1 MPTARSAP
9 CFETAVPLTNR
20 PSALAGRAK
29 GSIPLIARSCPICGP
44 QGDPRPFAEANFDLD
59 ALDGFAFAS
68 RKLPEYMHWRL
79 VECGRCDVLYAA
91 EAPRLEDL
99 ARLYHAADFDSASEA
114 RYASQTYGRRLES
127 IGRQLPDRDGAVDV
141 GTGDGV
147 FLRELLA
154 AGYTG
159 VVGVEPS
166 EAPIL
171 SADPEIRPLIR
182 HDIFRSDSFAP
193 GSLSLVT
200 CFQTIEHLSDPLAFC
215 CDAFRMLKSGGC
227 LYLIGHNR
235 RAFSA
240 RVLGRKSPIFDV
252 EHLQLF
258 SPRSMAGLLRMAGF
272 PRIEVGPILNR
283 YPVRY
288 WARLFPFPS
297 AVKRQVLRLLRSS
310 KAGGAPIPLPAGNL
324 AAVAFKS

>member
-171 SADPEIRPLIR
+171 QRGSRDPPLDPPR
-182 HDIFRSDSFAP
+182 H
-193 GSLSLVT
+193 L
-200 CFQTIEHLSDPLAFC
+200 
-215 CDAFRMLKSGGC
+215 
-227 LYLIGHNR
+227 
-235 RAFSA
+235 
-240 RVLGRKSPIFDV
+240 
-252 EHLQLF
+252 
-258 SPRSMAGLLRMAGF
+258 
-272 PRIEVGPILNR
+272 
-283 YPVRY
+283 PVRLVR
-288 WARLFPFPS
+288 ARLAQS
-297 AVKRQVLRLLRSS
+297 GDLLPDHR
-310 KAGGAPIPLPAGNL
+310 AP
-324 AAVAFKS
+324 V